1 MKIELENAIKVFHPN
16 PSYEQVYFEAVA
28 NSLDANA
35 NEIAIN
41 IFIESFDKQKSLEV
55 IIQDNGDGFTDKNFS
70 KFSKLLKVDNA
81 AHKGL
86 GRLVYLAYFSRI
98 EIESIFE
105 EWKRSFVFNSDFDGE
120 NQAFKKTRM
129 KNNSLRQTILK
140 FSGYFKE
147 KVYTYDFLNPQKI
160 KESLLRQFFPLFFS
174 IKESGRDI
182 KFSIGLKVDF
192 PSRENNFYSQSCE
205 FSLKDLPELKKQIFK
220 IPQVDLI
227 QSFDT
232 YYSIEKNIAYSKSLY
247 TAVCVDN
254 RAIPY
259 ELISID
265 AIPDGYQVRF
275 LFMSEYFIGKT
286 NTSRQKIDLPD
297 EMTERQLREYFRQQM
312 GKIIDEEIPDI
323 AKKNGRLRSEIN
335 KNYPHLDGYISDEN
349 VGLIQKSTVLEEA
362 QKKFFNDQRTV
373 LDCEHLNEDQYFKAL
388 ELSSRTLAE
397 YVIYRARII
406 SKLKTMTLNNSEK
419 EIHELIVPTKTTL
432 RQEKF
437 DYDIFNNNVWMLD
450 DKYMSYNVI
459 LSDEQMKKLYMRFQ

>member
-1 MKIELENAIKVFHPN
+1 M
-16 PSYEQVYFEAVA
+16 
-28 NSLDANA
+28 
-35 NEIAIN
+35 
-41 IFIESFDKQKSLEV
+41 
-55 IIQDNGDGFTDKNFS
+55 
-70 KFSKLLKVDNA
+70 
-81 AHKGL
+81 
-86 GRLVYLAYFSRI
+86 
-98 EIESIFE
+98 
-105 EWKRSFVFNSDFDGE
+105 
-120 NQAFKKTRM
+120 
-129 KNNSLRQTILK
+129 
-140 FSGYFKE
+140 
-147 KVYTYDFLNPQKI
+147 
-160 KESLLRQFFPLFFS
+160 
-174 IKESGRDI
+174 
-182 KFSIGLKVDF
+182 
-192 PSRENNFYSQSCE
+192 
-205 FSLKDLPELKKQIFK
+205 
-220 IPQVDLI
+220 DLI

-419 EIHELIVPTKTTL
+419 EIHEL
-432 RQEKF
+432 
-437 DYDIFNNNVWMLD
+437 
-450 DKYMSYNVI
+450 
-459 LSDEQMKKLYMRFQ
+459 